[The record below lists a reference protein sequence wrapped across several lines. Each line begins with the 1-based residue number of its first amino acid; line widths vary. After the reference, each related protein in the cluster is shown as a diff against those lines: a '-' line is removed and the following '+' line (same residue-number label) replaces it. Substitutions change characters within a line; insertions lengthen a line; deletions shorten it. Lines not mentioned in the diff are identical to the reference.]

1 MKPVRYAGEPDPEK
15 LDEFITFLQWH
26 FCFCPCSE
34 EEKVLVAACYLDG
47 AALKWWTQQ
56 CRTNPRPLEIRT
68 LQAFTDRLVEQFM
81 PKSIR
86 FEASEK
92 LLKIKQGNLS
102 ISQYIDRFQTLLRQ
116 AFEMSPQF
124 QYQCFMRGLNP
135 SARDALAAH
144 VRHSTTG
151 VWPGLEEISAFF
163 RREEEVNPTAC
174 FTASKT
180 ELKSDLEP
188 MEVDAV
194 GARYVSYRQTARR
207 TGRTWGPTGGRA
219 WGSQN
224 TRKFDVEQR
233 KCFLCNKPGHIVRN
247 CKELQNYRRYQEQLY
262 KERDGKGRKG
272 QGHQGNERAP
282 AQGAAQCGGLELEAP
297 QAETLPESDQH
308 YSAFQS
314 TDRN

>member
-1 MKPVRYAGEPDPEK
+1 MEVDGQATLRAGAAAYPTAGVNAVRPEAAEREVFFSNQQTEVASRCLKAMKPVRYAGEPDPER

-34 EEKVLVAACYLDG
+34 NEKVLVAACYLDG

-56 CRTNPRPLEIRT
+56 YRANPRPLEIRT

-163 RREEEVNPTAC
+163 LEKRR
-174 FTASKT
+174 
-180 ELKSDLEP
+180 
-188 MEVDAV
+188 
-194 GARYVSYRQTARR
+194 
-207 TGRTWGPTGGRA
+207 
-219 WGSQN
+219 
-224 TRKFDVEQR
+224 
-233 KCFLCNKPGHIVRN
+233 
-247 CKELQNYRRYQEQLY
+247 
-262 KERDGKGRKG
+262 
-272 QGHQGNERAP
+272 
-282 AQGAAQCGGLELEAP
+282 
-297 QAETLPESDQH
+297 
-308 YSAFQS
+308 
-314 TDRN
+314 